1 VHGGT
6 RTAKPVL
13 WSCLLTAYR
22 LWGENNDKRN
32 LDRIECDEYK
42 YHEYWAYNN
51 FYSCH
56 DIWGNCN
63 ERKVM
68 TTEVLLT
75 SINNNLETI
84 SNLLFGIAMI
94 LIGITIHV
102 YFFAKNYNNKGR

>member
-1 VHGGT
+1 
-6 RTAKPVL
+6 
-13 WSCLLTAYR
+13 
-22 LWGENNDKRN
+22 
-32 LDRIECDEYK
+32 
-42 YHEYWAYNN
+42 
-51 FYSCH
+51 
-56 DIWGNCN
+56 
-63 ERKVM
+63 M